1 MGNCDNI
8 KEKGISE
15 REETDADNLDSCS
28 EALATSAASAR
39 IASWDFSS
47 IN

>member
-15 REETDADNLDSCS
+15 REETDAEDLKLS
-28 EALATSAASAR
+28 
-39 IASWDFSS
+39 DFKKC
-47 IN
+47 IQ